1 MHLDTI
7 LELINQYGYFAL
19 FFALWLGIVGMPIP
33 DEVIVMTGGMVG
45 SFGILQSVP
54 AFFVTYLG
62 VISGLSL
69 GYILGYKIG
78 VPVLDRIR
86 RKRHM
91 DSYIVRAEY
100 LLKKYGSQAL
110 VISYFLP
117 IVRHVVPYLV
127 GISKMSFRRYALFSF
142 TTGFVWTLLFF
153 ILGHLLGS
161 NAASVGYLIADYSK
175 YLLIILPVIAVV
187 VFFMVTKMK
196 RKKINAMKG

>member
-1 MHLDTI
+1 MQLDTI

-100 LLKKYGSQAL
+100 LLQKYGSQAL

-153 ILGHLLGS
+153 ILGHFLGS

-175 YLLIILPVIAVV
+175 YLLIILPVIAVG